1 MKGANAGAVL
11 PGYVFQNKGAV
22 LTVDTFVESEAAY
35 SLRQNSEQLFEHFI
49 YFLFTYCTWDQ
60 TSTCSSLAAYSLK

>member
-49 YFLFTYCTWDQ
+49 YFFIYLLYLGSDFNLLQFSC
-60 TSTCSSLAAYSLK
+60 L